1 VIVNRVALAFLAAL
15 ALASVVG
22 CQDQRGEDPPILPE
36 RNMFDTERYNP
47 ESFSQFFADHRTMR
61 TPVAGTIAR
70 ESYEDRA
77 DVRTGLDETESG
89 YVMTIPQTVVNDVG
103 GLEKLVNR
111 GQERFNIYCAPCH
124 GQTGD
129 GKGMVVC
136 KRERLSDPCQSRG
149 FGPLPSYEDPRLR
162 QMPDGQI
169 FATITHGV
177 RTMPAYGPQIPIPD
191 RWAIVSY
198 VRALE
203 MSQMADAK
211 PSQPE
216 LKK

>member
-1 VIVNRVALAFLAAL
+1 VNRVGLTFSAAL
-15 ALASVVG
+15 ALAASAG
-22 CQDQRGEDPPILPE
+22 CQGQTGDEPPILPE

-61 TPVAGTIAR
+61 TPVPGTVAR
-70 ESYEDRA
+70 EFYEDRR
-77 DVRTGLDETESG
+77 DVSTGLDETESG
-89 YVMTIPQTVVNDVG
+89 YVMTIPQSVINESG

-136 KRERLSDPCQSRG
+136 KRDRVTDACQSRG
-149 FGPLPSYEDPRLR
+149 FGPLPSYQDARLR

-177 RTMPAYGPQIPIPD
+177 RTMPAYAPQIPIHD

-198 VRALE
+198 VRALQL
-203 MSQMADAK
+203 SMAEAT
-211 PSQPE
+211 PSQAEP
-216 LKK
+216 KK

>member
-1 VIVNRVALAFLAAL
+1 
-15 ALASVVG
+15 
-22 CQDQRGEDPPILPE
+22 
-36 RNMFDTERYNP
+36 
-47 ESFSQFFADHRTMR
+47 
-61 TPVAGTIAR
+61 
-70 ESYEDRA
+70 
-77 DVRTGLDETESG
+77 
-89 YVMTIPQTVVNDVG
+89 MTIPQSVVNDG
-103 GLEKLVNR
+103 GGFEKLVKR

-149 FGPLPSYEDPRLR
+149 FGPLPSYEDPRIR

-177 RTMPAYGPQIPIPD
+177 RTMPAYGPQIPIQD
-191 RWAIVSY
+191 RWAIVGY

-211 PSQPE
+211 PTQSEP
-216 LKK
+216 KK

>member
-1 VIVNRVALAFLAAL
+1 MLCAAL
-15 ALASVVG
+15 AAGAIAG
-22 CQDQRGEDPPILPE
+22 CQDQTGGDPPILPE
-36 RNMFDTERYNP
+36 RNMYDTERYNP
-47 ESFSQFFADHRTMR
+47 ESYSQFFADHRTMR
-61 TPVAGTIAR
+61 TPVSGTIAR
-70 ESYEDRA
+70 EFYEDRM
-77 DVRTGLDETESG
+77 DVRSGLDESEQG
-89 YVMTIPQTVVNDVG
+89 YAMTIPPSVVSESG
-103 GLEKLVNR
+103 GMEKLVNR

-136 KRERLSDPCQSRG
+136 KRERVTDPCQSRG
-149 FGPLPSYEDPRLR
+149 FGPLPSYQDARIR
-162 QMPDGQI
+162 QMPDGQL

-177 RTMPAYGPQIPIPD
+177 RTMPAYGPQIPARD

-203 MSQMADAK
+203 LSQMAEGK

-216 LKK
+216 PKK